1 MAFTSERH
9 YRLSQRCLLIDGSRN
24 LRRALLGSV
33 SVLLLSFFLNTSLAT
48 VDARSYY
55 LSPQLATRTLKVVTI
70 GPGCGGFVGHVI
82 IDLESE
88 NNEAGLGFT
97 LNFNPAILTS
107 PVVTIGAYAQSRGFV
122 LTVNEN
128 NVANGQ
134 IGILLDTGGPGFQ
147 LSPPDRRVV
156 QIAFNVVPG
165 SPTGPSPVTFA
176 PNTVP
181 LPPTLRSTSDASGNL
196 LPTVYQDGSLMIGGT
211 GCNTSSD
218 VSVGGR
224 VMTPDGGGLRGA
236 QVVLTDS
243 KGNRRTIT
251 TSSLGYYQL
260 DGVKSGETYVIAVV
274 SRRYR
279 FSSRVVQVTDN
290 LADLDF
296 VGLE

>member
-9 YRLSQRCLLIDGSRN
+9 YRLSQRCLLIIASRN

-33 SVLLLSFFLNTSLAT
+33 SVLLLFCFLSTSLAT

-55 LSPQLATRTLKVVTI
+55 LSPQFATRTLKVVTV

-97 LNFNPAILTS
+97 LNFNPTILTN
-107 PVVTIGAYAQSRGFV
+107 PVVTIGTYAQSRGFV

-134 IGILLDTGGPGFQ
+134 IGILLDTGGSGFQ

-165 SPTGPSPVTFA
+165 SPTGPTAVTFA

-181 LPPTLRSTSDASGNL
+181 LPPTLRSTSDPSGNL

-211 GCNTSSD
+211 GCNTSAD

-243 KGNRRTIT
+243 KGDRRTIM